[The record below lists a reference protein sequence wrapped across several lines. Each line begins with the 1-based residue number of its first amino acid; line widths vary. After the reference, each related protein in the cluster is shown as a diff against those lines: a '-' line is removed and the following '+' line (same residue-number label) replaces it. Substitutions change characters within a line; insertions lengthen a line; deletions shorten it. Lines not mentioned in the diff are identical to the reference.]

1 MYYVNLYIQIYDEML
16 LNSMNYYVQIFTF
29 LFFQS
34 LFVTPVFIGGVLHAA
49 IAHFLLFVESF
60 YCDTY

>member
-49 IAHFLLFVESF
+49 ITHFLLLVESF